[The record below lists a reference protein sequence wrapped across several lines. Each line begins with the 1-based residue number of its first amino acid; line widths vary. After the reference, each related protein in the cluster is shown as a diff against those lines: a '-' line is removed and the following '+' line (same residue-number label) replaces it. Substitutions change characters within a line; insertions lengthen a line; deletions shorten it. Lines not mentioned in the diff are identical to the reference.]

1 VTATEDEKRRT
12 AEKLR
17 DLALKYKFDVGIGGS
32 HPKAPPGTRIV
43 PLPSKPFIDFVD
55 YEHALRS
62 PSFIHDRNHDGEC
75 FICDNYYELRRAT
88 MLKEAGTDL

>member
-1 VTATEDEKRRT
+1 MTATEDEKRRT

-17 DLALKYKFDVGIGGS
+17 DLALKYKFDVIMAQ
-32 HPKAPPGTRIV
+32 APSGTRFI
-43 PLPSKPFIDFVD
+43 PLDKPTKPFIDFVD